1 MKQPQSF
8 CFWRCG
14 VCRESAFLAGE
25 AAATDS
31 PTSFTAAAA
40 ACAALGAGLHL
51 LVCTHFEAEPLRVT
65 WPSQFSLCPFFP
77 LVSAAAG
84 NPGSSC
90 VVQFGRS
97 DGRGKKVEVEAPEWI
112 WRGLGWW
119 QVSTAVPG
127 ADSALRGLLPSLG
140 AWHGFLR
147 TDLLSVWVLPSS
159 VVSLWARTPAQDALS
174 ALAQR
179 PTQGRTSQWAL
190 GRRTLSMGPLPPSHL
205 LQAQPLG
212 FLVRNLTTTK
222 SGFWRLKIL
231 QG

>member
-1 MKQPQSF
+1 MKQPQSL

-77 LVSAAAG
+77 LVAAAAG

-97 DGRGKKVEVEAPEWI
+97 DGRGKKVEVEAPE
-112 WRGLGWW
+112 
-119 QVSTAVPG
+119 
-127 ADSALRGLLPSLG
+127 
-140 AWHGFLR
+140 
-147 TDLLSVWVLPSS
+147 
-159 VVSLWARTPAQDALS
+159 
-174 ALAQR
+174 
-179 PTQGRTSQWAL
+179 
-190 GRRTLSMGPLPPSHL
+190 
-205 LQAQPLG
+205 
-212 FLVRNLTTTK
+212 
-222 SGFWRLKIL
+222 
-231 QG
+231 

>member
-84 NPGSSC
+84 NPVPAVWCSLEG
-90 VVQFGRS
+90 QMGGGR
-97 DGRGKKVEVEAPEWI
+97 RLK
-112 WRGLGWW
+112 WR
-119 QVSTAVPG
+119 
-127 ADSALRGLLPSLG
+127 
-140 AWHGFLR
+140 
-147 TDLLSVWVLPSS
+147 LLSESGEG
-159 VVSLWARTPAQDALS
+159 WAD
-174 ALAQR
+174 
-179 PTQGRTSQWAL
+179 G
-190 GRRTLSMGPLPPSHL
+190 
-205 LQAQPLG
+205 
-212 FLVRNLTTTK
+212 K
-222 SGFWRLKIL
+222 
-231 QG
+231 